1 MLNIFFYFE
10 SYSSNHFTINS
21 LYVQQRPNPRLT
33 PMQHNYLFHFLRSST
48 SIKSFHNH
56 IPNDKKFLSP
66 WSQPTIP
73 IRSCNETIG
82 SIGAI
87 DWSANEGHANASLE
101 LALEPRI
108 DVSSSLVHHERG
120 WWKKTDGR
128 PVFNRCTQLHR
139 LHPRVSQLISRY
151 RPTDKSDVDPA
162 TINAA
167 ELHGSGRH
175 QPVQRYKL
183 RLRRSFRRA

>member
-1 MLNIFFYFE
+1 MRYSKFVVIEQSHDPHPYNTIIYSTSFVKHILLLRIIFFKSFHNQF
-10 SYSSNHFTINS
+10 SIRSTKAKST
-21 LYVQQRPNPRLT
+21 PRLT
-33 PMQHNYLFHFLRSST
+33 SMQHNYLFHFLRSST

-151 RPTDKSDVDPA
+151 RPTDKSRGPGDD
-162 TINAA
+162 
-167 ELHGSGRH
+167 
-175 QPVQRYKL
+175 
-183 RLRRSFRRA
+183 